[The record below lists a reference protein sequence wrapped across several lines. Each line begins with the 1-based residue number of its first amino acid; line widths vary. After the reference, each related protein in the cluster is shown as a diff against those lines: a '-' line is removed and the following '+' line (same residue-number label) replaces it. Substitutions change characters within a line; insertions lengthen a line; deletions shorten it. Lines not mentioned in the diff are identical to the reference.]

1 MMLKSISAFAVTWFP
16 MAYLVAAWVACAW
29 YVFDQGAAILAIGVF
44 VGITI
49 VGYSRLT
56 SGQNAGVVKEDDH
69 IDFPA
74 KAAVLVASLCFCAM
88 LVYLIDSGFRV
99 YQLYA
104 GSPIFAVGW
113 IYVPALILG
122 IASAGY
128 VKLIAMVIS
137 KRSHAKRGLLR

>member
-16 MAYLVAAWVACAW
+16 MAYLMAAWVACAW
-29 YVFDQGAAILAIGVF
+29 YVFDQGAAILAIGIF

-49 VGYSRLT
+49 VGYFRLT
-56 SGQNAGVVKEDDH
+56 SGRNAAVVKQVDT
-69 IDFPA
+69 IDFTA
-74 KAAVLVASLCFCAM
+74 KAAVFVASLCFCAM

-99 YQLYA
+99 YKLYA

-122 IASAGY
+122 IASACY
-128 VKLIAMVIS
+128 VKLIAVMILS
-137 KRSHAKRGLLR
+137 RSHAKPGRPK